1 MILAAAVVAGVFILA
16 AVAFVA
22 VRASSR
28 AAAVRAPGDDTWIG
42 DAGSDFAGLS
52 ESDRCDVVFALGALE
67 DDASQPLLER
77 ALGDSSEAVAL
88 AAAHAL
94 TRRGGTARVERYFAA
109 NPGERASRISA
120 ALDVL
125 SSG

>member
-1 MILAAAVVAGVFILA
+1 
-16 AVAFVA
+16 
-22 VRASSR
+22 
-28 AAAVRAPGDDTWIG
+28 DTWTG
-42 DAGSDFAGLS
+42 DAGSDFAGLCES
-52 ESDRCDVVFALGALE
+52 ERCDVVFALGALE

-94 TRRGGTARVERYFAA
+94 TRRGGSACVERYFAA

-120 ALDVL
+120 ALAVL
-125 SSG
+125 ASSS